1 MNTIIGQNKLVEKLK
16 SYSFNKMPKTLLF
29 IGDKG
34 SGRHY
39 ISKCFANYLMVDL
52 VELTAQTTA
61 EQLIELYQAT
71 TQKICLLDLST
82 ITEKQQNKYLKFIE
96 EPAANIRIILIAESE
111 VGILPT
117 ILNRC
122 IKYTLE
128 DYSIDQL
135 KQFSWAIQLENP
147 LIYELCNT
155 PGQLLEASSIENLDA
170 MQQAC
175 TNLILNLPKI
185 SYLDLFSYNLK
196 INYSDEF
203 KKFDFRL
210 FLKLLTKTAY
220 QKYIENKSK
229 ILFDI
234 YRYLVNRN
242 QQLFN
247 KSVAKEAFMIT
258 ILDELWRLAH

>member
-1 MNTIIGQNKLVEKLK
+1 MNTIIGQTKLVEKLK

-61 EQLIELYQAT
+61 EQLIELYQTT

-96 EPAANIRIILIAESE
+96 EPAVNIRIILIAESE

-122 IKYTLE
+122 IKYILE
-128 DYSIDQL
+128 D
-135 KQFSWAIQLENP
+135 
-147 LIYELCNT
+147 
-155 PGQLLEASSIENLDA
+155 
-170 MQQAC
+170 
-175 TNLILNLPKI
+175 
-185 SYLDLFSYNLK
+185 
-196 INYSDEF
+196 
-203 KKFDFRL
+203 
-210 FLKLLTKTAY
+210 
-220 QKYIENKSK
+220 
-229 ILFDI
+229 
-234 YRYLVNRN
+234 
-242 QQLFN
+242 
-247 KSVAKEAFMIT
+247 
-258 ILDELWRLAH
+258 

>member
-39 ISKCFANYLMVDL
+39 ISKCFAKYLMVDL
-52 VELTAQTTA
+52 VELTAQTTT
-61 EQLIELYQAT
+61 EQLIELYQTT

-82 ITEKQQNKYLKFIE
+82 VTEKQQNKYLKFIE
-96 EPAANIRIILIAESE
+96 EPTVNIRIILIAESE

-128 DYSIDQL
+128 DYSISQL
-135 KQFSWAIQLENP
+135 KQFSWAAQLDNP

-155 PGQLLEASSIENLDA
+155 PGQLLEASNIENLEA

-175 TNLILNLPKI
+175 TNLILNLPTVFTQTLVLILSVPSPSPILNSIKWFSPTPSVFSSTFPI
-185 SYLDLFSYNLK
+185 SV
-196 INYSDEF
+196 YSV
-203 KKFDFRL
+203 L
-210 FLKLLTKTAY
+210 GL
-220 QKYIENKSK
+220 
-229 ILFDI
+229 
-234 YRYLVNRN
+234 NR
-242 QQLFN
+242 
-247 KSVAKEAFMIT
+247 SV
-258 ILDELWRLAH
+258 L